1 MSLKRA
7 HAEHEAEQ
15 ANDPKADERDRRP
28 SKLRRIIEDKHEL
41 LGTDADGLSQRD
53 YAICSCF
60 TDVRDVLIC

>member
-15 ANDPKADERDRRP
+15 ANDLKADERDWRP
-28 SKLRRIIEDKHEL
+28 GKQRRIIEDKHEL

-60 TDVRDVLIC
+60 TDVRDVLC